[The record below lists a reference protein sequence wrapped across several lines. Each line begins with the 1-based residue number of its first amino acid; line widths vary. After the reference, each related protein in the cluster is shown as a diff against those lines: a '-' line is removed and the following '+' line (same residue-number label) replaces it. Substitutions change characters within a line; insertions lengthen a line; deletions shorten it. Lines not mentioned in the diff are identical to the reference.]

1 MKATLALALVL
12 TLVAGS
18 NAQAQDADTVS
29 ARATAHRI
37 AAREIAG
44 IDFDGVLAMICLPSP
59 RPGGGGPRTV
69 PDRSTWYARPQK
81 VFDNLYWVGTKV
93 HSSWALKTSAGIILI
108 DTLFNYAV
116 EPEIIDGLT
125 ALGLDPA
132 DIKYVIISH
141 AHGDHD
147 EGAALLQ
154 SRYGSHVVL
163 GAADWDLI
171 EKSPDIRGGPP
182 HRDVVAADGDRITLG
197 DTAVTLVATPGHT
210 LGTLSAIFQ
219 VRDHGRPLTVAYSGG
234 TSLNFG
240 PDAARDALYIASQ
253 RKMEQAARAAGATV
267 LLSNHSQND
276 HAYERARLAQATR
289 EPGETHPLEIG
300 AEAVARYFQVTAECA
315 QAARL
320 EAGGE

>member
-1 MKATLALALVL
+1 MRATVGLAVALALGAMS
-12 TLVAGS
+12 T
-18 NAQAQDADTVS
+18 AQAQDADTVA
-29 ARATAHRI
+29 ARATAHRL
-37 AAREIAG
+37 AARKIADV
-44 IDFDGVLAMICLPSP
+44 DFDGALAMVCLPSP
-59 RPGGGGPRTV
+59 KPTGGGPQV
-69 PDRSTWYARPQK
+69 IPDRATWYARPRQ

-132 DIKYVIISH
+132 SIKYVIISH

-154 SRYGSHVVL
+154 SRYGAHVVM

-171 EKSPDIRGGPP
+171 TKSANIKGGPP
-182 HRDVVAADGDRITLG
+182 RRDVVAADGDRITLG
-197 DTAVTLVATPGHT
+197 DTSVTLVATPGHT

-219 VRDHGRPLTVAYSGG
+219 VKDHGRPLTVAYSGG

-240 PDAARDALYIASQ
+240 PDAARDDLYIASQ

-267 LLSNHSQND
+267 LLSNHSQYD
-276 HAYERARLAQATR
+276 RAYERSRLAQTPR
-289 EPGETHPLEIG
+289 EPGEPHPLEIG
-300 AEAVARYFQVTAECA
+300 ADAVARYFQVTAECA

-320 EAGGE
+320 EAGGD